1 MEFASLR
8 HGITTDTSTGS
19 SEVSDDA
26 CVVAKVLMVSVV
38 KSEFSIESVG
48 GTAEHGFPLQFPRPP
63 LSWRLRC
70 EPFPPLTHGMHSH
83 RRPENPLSNTSDGT
97 STTASLQTGSSVA
110 RSTGGLLKVL
120 GVWFGVAAA
129 VGNAIAAG
137 IVRAPGDIASWLPSA
152 PLFLGVWVIGGLY
165 FARQLRIPSSAELGA
180 CIPRSGGQYNFA
192 RRALGDYPG
201 FIVGWSDW
209 LSSCGTSAAV
219 SIVIGEYSG
228 ALFPPL
234 AGHVRAIAV
243 SVMVVF
249 FLLQYNG
256 VRWGSSVQLV
266 TAAIKSVAFV
276 VLVAACFI
284 FGGNAAS
291 HATAAASATSNSAPL
306 TLQSGWPL
314 MIAFM
319 LALQAVI
326 YTIDG
331 WDGIVYFGE
340 EVRDPGRDVPRAIYG
355 SVFSVMGIYLL
366 INAAVL
372 YILPIQQIAGNNFAL
387 GTVANLIFGR
397 LGDPIIRSIMLIS
410 LVSCINA
417 NQLFCSRTLFAMS
430 SDRLFFRFGAKVNA
444 GGTPTISLLL
454 TTIVAIIFILGTF
467 ERVIAMLSFFFV
479 ANYTLSYWSLFVLR
493 KKEPSLPRP
502 YRAWG
507 YPYTTALALI
517 GSILFLVGSI
527 VTDRHNAPLALLLL
541 VASYPIFL
549 LVKYAGRARSNET
562 T

>member
-1 MEFASLR
+1 MPR
-8 HGITTDTSTGS
+8 KTTAQSPLETS
-19 SEVSDDA
+19 
-26 CVVAKVLMVSVV
+26 
-38 KSEFSIESVG
+38 
-48 GTAEHGFPLQFPRPP
+48 
-63 LSWRLRC
+63 
-70 EPFPPLTHGMHSH
+70 
-83 RRPENPLSNTSDGT
+83 LSNTSDA
-97 STTASLQTGSSVA
+97 STTTPAAPESFDVNASNGGGVA
-110 RSTGGLLKVL
+110 RSSGGLLKVL

-137 IVRAPGDIASWLPSA
+137 IVRAPGDIAAWLPSA
-152 PLFLGVWVIGGLY
+152 PLFIGVWVVGGLY
-165 FARQLRIPSSAELGA
+165 ALVSASSMAELGA
-180 CIPRSGGQYNFA
+180 AIPRSGGQYNFS

-228 ALFPPL
+228 ALLPAL
-234 AGHVRAIAV
+234 AGHGRAIAV
-243 SVMVVF
+243 SVMILF

-256 VRWGSSVQLV
+256 VRWGSSVQLA

-276 VLVAACFI
+276 VLVGACFV
-284 FGGNAAS
+284 FGGNAAN
-291 HATAAASATSNSAPL
+291 HAGAGHASSAGAAPL
-306 TLQSGWPL
+306 ALQSGWPL
-314 MIAFM
+314 AIAFM

-331 WDGIVYFGE
+331 WDGVIYFGE
-340 EVRDPGRDVPRAIYG
+340 EVRNPGRDVPRAIFG
-355 SVFSVMGIYLL
+355 SVLSVMGIYLL

-372 YILPIQQIAGNNFAL
+372 YILPIEQIAGNNFAL
-387 GTVANLIFGR
+387 GTVANLLFGR

-479 ANYTLSYWSLFVLR
+479 ANYTLSYWSLFALR
-493 KKEPSLPRP
+493 KKEPLLPRP

-507 YPYTTALALI
+507 YPYTTAMALI

-527 VTDRHNAPLALLLL
+527 LTDRQNAPLALLLL
-541 VASYPIFL
+541 VASYPIFR
-549 LVKYAGRARSNET
+549 VIKWAGRRSEVPA
-562 T
+562 